1 MKLPKYIT
9 FDCYGT
15 LCDFQLTK
23 TTIDI
28 LGERA
33 NETDLHR
40 FLIVF
45 RDIRYYKCFAPFM
58 LYTDLLHTSFKEA
71 MDQCGL
77 RYKNSDGDR
86 LVAAVP
92 TWGGF
97 PDTKPV
103 LDYIGQFCKLVIIS
117 NAEDDMIAQN
127 VKNLGVN
134 FYDVIT
140 AEQARAYK
148 PTPPIFY
155 YALRRLGCDKS
166 DILHVAQGFNYDIM
180 PAHGLGWERV
190 WINRNHRPGNQEDYG
205 PYQELHDLTGLPAL
219 LGLKEPE
226 TLPA

>member
-1 MKLPKYIT
+1 VKLPKYIT

-15 LCDFQLTK
+15 LINFQINK
-23 TTIDI
+23 VAAEI

-33 NETDLHR
+33 NTINLHD
-40 FLIVF
+40 FLTVF
-45 RDIRYYKCFAPFM
+45 RDIRYYECLAP
-58 LYTDLLHTSFKEA
+58 YQRYSDLLRTSFKKA

-77 RYKNSDGDR
+77 RYTNKDGDQ

-92 TWGGF
+92 TWGPF
-97 PDTKPV
+97 PDTKPI
-103 LDYIGQFCKLVIIS
+103 LDQLGKHCKLVIIS

-127 VKNLGVN
+127 VCNMGVE

-148 PTPPIFY
+148 PTPPAFY

-190 WINRNHRPGNQEDYG
+190 WINRNNRPGNPDDYG
-205 PYQELHDLTGLPAL
+205 PYEELTDLTGLPAL
-219 LGLKEPE
+219 LGI
-226 TLPA
+226 